1 LEEDALDLEP
11 KYSTQYKNS
20 ISVNFSKQSGREQ
33 IISGAKKD
41 ENTDLS
47 EVNQDIYGFENVEHC
62 MKVAEERDKGV
73 ERGRALNSKNKKTVF
88 AVLMEKQEGRGGDTG
103 VVDGTGNFSPES
115 KHLVLDLDTHDNGT
129 CLILISNIFLF
140 FVFYFLFFI
149 LMTASVYCF
158 LNIVF

>member
-11 KYSTQYKNS
+11 KYSTQHKNPIS
-20 ISVNFSKQSGREQ
+20 INFSKQSGREQ

-41 ENTDLS
+41 ENTDLN

-62 MKVAEERDKGV
+62 MMVAEERDKGV

-88 AVLMEKQEGRGGDTG
+88 AVLKERQEGRGGDNG
-103 VVDGTGNFSPES
+103 VVDSTGNFSPES

-129 CLILISNIFLF
+129 C
-140 FVFYFLFFI
+140 
-149 LMTASVYCF
+149 
-158 LNIVF
+158 